1 MSHYKDSRLIRI
13 NWDEEEV
20 PEGYVDLT
28 FRIPDEGRPLSA
40 RTYADITLHTK

>member
-1 MSHYKDSRLIRI
+1 MNHYPNVRLVSI

-28 FRIPDEGRPLSA
+28 FRIPDEGQAFSA
-40 RTYADITLHTK
+40 ATTADITVN

>member
-1 MSHYKDSRLIRI
+1 MNYHPNVRLVSI

-28 FRIPDEGRPLSA
+28 FRIPDDGHAFSA
-40 RTYADITLHTK
+40 KTTADITVK